1 MKKLIIGVV
10 LATCI
15 SSVAM
20 AEEKKVSSV
29 LPKIDMSFV
38 TDTERNVTQETTST
52 KFGVVAGIKGFD
64 LSVKPSFSWDDSEIS
79 NVEFW
84 GGYTFDVNESFGITP
99 YGEVNFDNDLN
110 TGDKIIGIKT
120 RYKF

>member
-1 MKKLIIGVV
+1 MKKLMIGVA

-52 KFGVVAGIKGFD
+52 KFCVVAGIKGFD

-79 NVEFW
+79 NVQFW

>member
-1 MKKLIIGVV
+1 MKKLIIGVA

-15 SSVAM
+15 SSFAM

-52 KFGVVAGIKGFD
+52 EFGVVAGIKGFD

-99 YGEVNFDNDLN
+99 YGEVNFNNDFE
-110 TGDKIIGIKT
+110 TADKIVGVKT
-120 RYKF
+120 EYKF

>member
-1 MKKLIIGVV
+1 MIGVA

-110 TGDKIIGIKT
+110 TGDKIIGVKT
-120 RYKF
+120 RHKF